1 MPFVTK
7 NPSLYFSSLEEESNL
22 ESAESLHI
30 GLHLAGSFSEERARD
45 LVSLGRILQHSSRPI
60 RCLWLRF
67 REGDES
73 LLAAFGAFGD
83 ELVGAKTIQ
92 SLVFEGK
99 VGTAEV
105 RRLGGFL
112 SHNELRVI
120 QFRKTDIDLS
130 TCIVLKPFFSH
141 TTTLKVL
148 DMCSNPGF
156 GDDCVL
162 NVLGALLLGGS
173 RLETLIIGENI
184 LDGAPDEDMRVS
196 ESGVA
201 SIASFVSKSESFLL
215 FHSCH
220 KIYPCATL
228 FDYMCD

>member
-7 NPSLYFSSLEEESNL
+7 KPSFYFSSFEEESNL
-22 ESAESLHI
+22 ESPEPLHI

-45 LVSLGRILQHSSRPI
+45 LVTLGRVVQQSSRPI

-67 REGDES
+67 RDRDES
-73 LLAAFGAFGD
+73 LHAAFGAFGD
-83 ELVGAKTIQ
+83 ELVGATTIQ

-105 RRLGGFL
+105 QRLGGFL

-120 QFRKTDIDLS
+120 QFRKTDVDLS
-130 TCIVLKPFFSH
+130 TFIVLKPFFSL

-156 GDDCVL
+156 DDDCVL
-162 NVLGALLLGGS
+162 NVLGALLEGGT
-173 RLETLIIGENI
+173 RLETLNIGENNI
-184 LDGAPDEDMRVS
+184 DGAPDENKRVS
-196 ESGVA
+196 ENGVA
-201 SIASFVSKSESFLL
+201 SIASFISKGECFP
-215 FHSCH
+215 
-220 KIYPCATL
+220 IDDT
-228 FDYMCD
+228 